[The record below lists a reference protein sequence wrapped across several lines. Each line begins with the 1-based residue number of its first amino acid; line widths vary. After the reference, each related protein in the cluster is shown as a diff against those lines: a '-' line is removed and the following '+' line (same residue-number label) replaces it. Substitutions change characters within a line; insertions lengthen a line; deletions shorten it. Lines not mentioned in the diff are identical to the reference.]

1 MQDYRSQSHV
11 KWECKYHIVWCPKYR
26 RKKLYGRVRK
36 RFGEIMHD
44 LCRQKGITLIEG
56 HAQPDHVHLC
66 LSMPPKYSI
75 AIIVGFL
82 KGKSAIRLNQ
92 EFSNTRCT
100 GKHFWIR
107 GYYVSTVGLD
117 LNVIREYIRHQFES
131 DKRQLSLPDF
141 D

>member
-1 MQDYRSQSHV
+1 MQDYQTQSHV

-26 RKKLYGRVRK
+26 RKKLYGKIRK
-36 RFGEIMHD
+36 RFGEIIHE
-44 LCRQKGITLIEG
+44 LCRQKGVTLIEG

-66 LSMPPKYSI
+66 LSIHPKNRV
-75 AIIVGFL
+75 ADMVGFL
-82 KGKSAIRLNQ
+82 KGKSAICLNK
-92 EFSNTRCT
+92 EFSNTRST

-107 GYYVSTVGLD
+107 GYFVSTVGLD
-117 LNVIREYIRHQFES
+117 LEVIREYIRHQSVS